1 MAVHE
6 VTIARPIEDVFA
18 VLTDVTLT
26 GRWYPVDVEEW
37 WVTPPPH
44 GIGSVRRARVKM
56 LGRAMENDAEV
67 TAYEPPRLAALRGSG
82 NAPFDVTLRFT
93 PAGNGTHV
101 RVETEFHLRGPM
113 RLIGPLFMGRYE
125 RSWEEGLEAA
135 RRMMEAGELNPAGP
149 AADAPSA

>member
-6 VTIARPIEDVFA
+6 VTIERPIEDVFA

-56 LGRAMENDAEV
+56 MGWSLENDAEV
-67 TAYEPPRLAALRGSG
+67 TAYDPPRLAALRGLSKS
-82 NAPFDVTLRFT
+82 ASFDATLRFSPVGDVT
-93 PAGNGTHV
+93 AV
-101 RVETEFHLRGPM
+101 AVETRFELHGLM
-113 RLIGPLFMGRYE
+113 RLIGPLFIGGYDRG
-125 RSWEEGLEAA
+125 WDEGLRNAK
-135 RRMMEAGELNPAGP
+135 RMMEAGEL
-149 AADAPSA
+149 